1 MALSTVSNALQ
12 STASEFYISNF
23 DAHVLAVKQPPSFF
37 KLPSS
42 SPRTQSAPR
51 SQLTPVNGCA
61 PSRFLSTNSRVYL
74 TYLVQAPEIGSPT
87 RTERSHPKM
96 ATARAPKQWCLT
108 RTESIN
114 SFENWKSNL
123 IYVLS
128 LDQSFAPFLADGVT
142 WKKRAPGVE
151 HRGFTDDGEGVPA
164 AQRRTA
170 AQKAPNERPEDLYQ
184 RLTAAVEDNLL
195 TTVGNITH
203 HGEAVTTNEEVTPS
217 LENMVVLLWLRML
230 HPDLPSLVKQRYGAE
245 LRHQTLASIKP
256 EISLALTTLLDEL
269 RNTEDIRTL
278 RIRHDRQHPSSY
290 RPSNPQ
296 RSTSTS
302 RNRECPLCTQSGRSV
317 TDHFLSQCPFLPDN
331 DKQFILRSR
340 RIEITEDDST

>member
-1 MALSTVSNALQ
+1 
-12 STASEFYISNF
+12 
-23 DAHVLAVKQPPSFF
+23 
-37 KLPSS
+37 
-42 SPRTQSAPR
+42 
-51 SQLTPVNGCA
+51 
-61 PSRFLSTNSRVYL
+61 
-74 TYLVQAPEIGSPT
+74 
-87 RTERSHPKM
+87 M

-108 RTESIN
+108 RTETIN

-142 WKKRAPGVE
+142 WMKRTPGVE
-151 HRGFTDDGEGVPA
+151 HRGFTNDGEDVPA

-170 AQKAPNERPEDLYQ
+170 AQKAASLELMLGQVANFCPVITRNRIVKASTSLPDIWQAIRLHFGFQATGGFFLEIANIKQEPNERPEDLYQ

-195 TTVGNITH
+195 TTVGDITH

-245 LRHQTLASIKP
+245 LRHQTMASIKP

-278 RIRHDRQHPSSY
+278 RIRHRKHPSSY
-290 RPSNPQ
+290 CPSNPQ

-302 RNRECPLCTQSGRSV
+302 RNRECPLCAQSGRSV